1 MSQEKQEVSKMEE
14 QPTYAGIY
22 ELKDTAKMMTSPDYK
37 IRFVAEY
44 IQLKIRYEKLKY
56 LLTRWEA
63 GGRRFD
69 MDRPCHSPEEY
80 EKDLTDWLGFLPSCS
95 FGLLKEQQRQMG
107 ELLHTL
113 EVRSIIEGI
122 DLRLVTIKL

>member
-1 MSQEKQEVSKMEE
+1 MSQEKPEASKMEE
-14 QPTYAGIY
+14 APTYAGIY
-22 ELKDTAKMMTSPDYK
+22 ELKDTAKMMSSSDYK

-44 IQLKIRYEKLKY
+44 IQLKIRYEKLKH
-56 LLTRWEA
+56 LLTKWEA
-63 GGRRFD
+63 FGRRFESD
-69 MDRPCHSPEEY
+69 IKKPADECVTEFVE
-80 EKDLTDWLGFLPSCS
+80 WLGFLPSCS
-95 FGLLKEQQRQMG
+95 FELLKEQQRQMG